1 MIALEQHRSTRQLVT
16 QTDLVH
22 SQSHWH
28 FGMYLSHR
36 KKKQTAIQTSSDADE
51 ADCST
56 ETQEGVL
63 VHISDPKSKPKCGYD
78 TGRMSRDLQAIE

>member
-1 MIALEQHRSTRQLVT
+1 MLAQTGKKGQVIALEQHRSTQQLLT

-36 KKKQTAIQTSSDADE
+36 KKKQRAIQSSSDADE

-56 ETQEGVL
+56 ETKEGVL
-63 VHISDPKSKPKCGYD
+63 VHVSDQKGKQNVA
-78 TGRMSRDLQAIE
+78 TMQ